1 MTDILEK
8 HGLSLAEMY
17 GLGEDSVLNSVH
29 QRWFERTGKGDG
41 RLIMLS
47 FASRIG
53 SNALSDTCVS
63 LFDGYVAR
71 IGAGHLN
78 EDEGLDEYGAYLV
91 GRRTVRA
98 YIESADPREV
108 TINNIIAAIKT
119 GYQADDSVGLVEQI
133 QDGNGSNGHTENHTN
148 GDGLNGNGR
157 AAPKPARSA
166 GEPRVKRAQRA
177 GRGYEG
183 SSVPVSRREALDLAF
198 QKKDQLTKIRAGLRT
213 GKIDL
218 REALSSPHV
227 ERAAIGDILIR
238 VPRVGKVTSR
248 STLNGLGIVEET
260 EIGALSEEQKA
271 RLASMF
277 PREKYRPRGATGHAN
292 RDQSMNSLKTANF
305 ARSHRASLKVS
316 LAGGEITVEDLFND
330 PIGAGMKIKEFLV
343 KLPARRGTDPK
354 NVKSIG
360 LMDLVLDETGLPGS
374 KRCNE
379 LTERQKQTLLDC
391 LADRYNEEK
400 GTYTYAKR
408 K

>member
-1 MTDILEK
+1 MADILEK
-8 HGLSLAEMY
+8 HGLSLAEMH
-17 GLGEDSVLNSVH
+17 GLSEDGVLNSVH

-47 FASRIG
+47 FASQIG
-53 SNALSDTCVS
+53 SDALSDSCIS

-91 GRRTVRA
+91 GRRIVRA
-98 YIESADPREV
+98 YIESTDPREI

-119 GYQADDSVGLVEQI
+119 GYQADDLVGLVEQT
-133 QDGNGSNGHTENHTN
+133 QNGNGNNDHKENQTN
-148 GDGLNGNGR
+148 DNGR
-157 AAPKPARSA
+157 AAPKPTRTA

-177 GRGYEG
+177 GRSYEG
-183 SSVPVSRREALDLAF
+183 SSVPVSRGEALDLAF

-213 GKIDL
+213 GNIDL

-248 STLNGLGIVEET
+248 STLNGLDIAEGT
-260 EIGALSEEQKA
+260 EIGALSEDQKA
-271 RLASMF
+271 QLAGMF
-277 PREKYRPRGATGHAN
+277 PGEKYRPREATGRVD
-292 RDQSMNSLKTANF
+292 RDQAMNSLKTANF
-305 ARSHRASLKVS
+305 ARSHRASLKVR

-374 KRCNE
+374 KRCSE

-391 LADRYNEEK
+391 LAGRYNEEK